1 MGPGVLR
8 RLSPSA
14 HPDLEKIASTRDASR
29 GMDLRRDRLHRGK
42 TWEVA
47 RERYQE
53 RKELSCLS
61 LDMVL
66 VSLSA
71 EKRLQSRRAVK
82 RIAKNVRASIRSPRW
97 YDVNQDF
104 WLTLEKSQQDDFS
117 RICSRKL
124 LLIRLQIKEILRGMN
139 AGEYS
144 VDDLVSNTRLNKES
158 VLAVLRKHGYGVEQ
172 EGCDAVVKSAGPVY
186 PPKGNSVTFDLPVL
200 DISDVRKE
208 RRSPE
213 TPEKQ
218 RVVEEVTHDSDAH
231 TPLCSLDCSA
241 GVIRNIFNSQVD
253 DTTLFIGESP
263 REVTDS
269 SAEISDLAKRLGARL
284 CQERSLVDQL
294 RNIGREKSFVEQLP
308 KPTLPVTIHCKET
321 DVQTSI
327 RFEAPIIANKET
339 RDNATDLPSLDCISM
354 SEHGALQQLAG
365 AFIIQED
372 VSSSTV
378 SSDQSAGQ
386 VPESFKSRMKT
397 TVSIAIDGSA
407 PLIPPETVKLSR
419 FIEGPFN
426 STMKEEACS
435 SRTPNAH
442 AGMNSAAVSS
452 PRIPRVHES
461 PWRPS
466 SRRLRIE
473 EVDIST
479 SQDSDSLEVISV
491 ATSKRRLYKKND
503 SNSVG
508 SNGNSLDAIHSKYRN
523 GLDESESELVNKEN
537 SDSSHQ
543 DDEHTYNQVS
553 QIVSE

>member
-1 MGPGVLR
+1 
-8 RLSPSA
+8 
-14 HPDLEKIASTRDASR
+14 
-29 GMDLRRDRLHRGK
+29 
-42 TWEVA
+42 
-47 RERYQE
+47 
-53 RKELSCLS
+53 
-61 LDMVL
+61 MVL

-97 YDVNQDF
+97 YDINQDF

-124 LLIRLQIKEILRGMN
+124 LLIRLQIKEVLRGLN
-139 AGEYS
+139 EGECS
-144 VDDLVSNTRLNKES
+144 IEDLISNTRLNKES
-158 VLAVLRKHGYGVEQ
+158 VLTVLRKHGYGVEQ
-172 EGCDAVVKSAGPVY
+172 EDCGAVIKSPGPVY
-186 PPKGNSVTFDLPVL
+186 PPKGNVTFDLPVL
-200 DISDVRKE
+200 DISDVRRE
-208 RRSPE
+208 R
-213 TPEKQ
+213 EKQ
-218 RVVEEVTHDSDAH
+218 RVVEEVTHDSDRH
-231 TPLCSLDCSA
+231 TPLRNLDFSA
-241 GVIRNIFNSQVD
+241 DVIRNIFNSQVE
-253 DTTLFIGESP
+253 DTTIFIGESP

-294 RNIGREKSFVEQLP
+294 RNIGREKPFVEQLP

-354 SEHGALQQLAG
+354 SERGALQQLAG

-372 VSSSTV
+372 VSSSAV

-386 VPESFKSRMKT
+386 IPESFRNPMKT
-397 TVSIAIDGSA
+397 TISIAIDGSA
-407 PLIPPETVKLSR
+407 QLIPSETISLSR
-419 FIEGPFN
+419 FFEEPFN
-426 STMKEEACS
+426 SMMKEEACS
-435 SRTPNAH
+435 RRTQNAH
-442 AGMNSAAVSS
+442 ADSVVVSS

-466 SRRLRIE
+466 SRRLHID

-508 SNGNSLDAIHSKYRN
+508 SNRNSLDAIHSKYRN
-523 GLDESESELVNKEN
+523 GVDESGSELVNKED

-543 DDEHTYNQVS
+543 DDEHTCNQVS